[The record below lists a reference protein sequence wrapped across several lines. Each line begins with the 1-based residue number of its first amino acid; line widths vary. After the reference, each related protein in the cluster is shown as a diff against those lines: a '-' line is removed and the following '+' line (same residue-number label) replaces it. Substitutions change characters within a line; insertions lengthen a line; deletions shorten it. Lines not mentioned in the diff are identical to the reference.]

1 MAGNNFD
8 FGRVSDPV
16 KKFDQKIY
24 DVSSHI
30 ARSTSSSNMRPP
42 VHIDVTTP
50 EQIKEVIAKTRE
62 DTDKALTN
70 YADTLINK
78 YNEQTRLL
86 IEREAS
92 KNSTVRLTDNQT
104 KEINRNLG
112 KLNRLQNDVLTIR
125 RQIEHNESNYK
136 LKSNRLV
143 ILKSILYALILLII
157 VVILRQNF
165 NVVVCLGDKKPGFL
179 GDLSVYT
186 IIIIGICIVF
196 GSRILHNLY
205 MNRNTNSIVFTK
217 YDWDNPTDDEKR
229 KIGINVPTAPT
240 TGAKA
245 VTCSPGSHVDPYNP
259 ALCVLNKCTC
269 PYGTEHE
276 GALCVEDGKESCKS
290 CIGGYQLLNGV
301 CKSTEPVCQTQSATA
316 STA

>member
-16 KKFDQKIY
+16 KKFDQKMY

-30 ARSTSSSNMRPP
+30 ARSTSSDSLRPP
-42 VHIDVTTP
+42 VHVGVNSS
-50 EQIKEVIAKTRE
+50 QMGEVIEKTKA

-92 KNSTVRLTDNQT
+92 KNSTGRLTHNQT
-104 KEINRNLG
+104 KEITRNLG

-136 LKSNRLV
+136 LKSNRVV
-143 ILKSILYALILLII
+143 ILKNILYALILIII
-157 VVILRQNF
+157 VVILKKNF
-165 NVVVCLGDKKPGFL
+165 NNIEEKAGASLPAIVSDFG
-179 GDLSVYT
+179 VYNS
-186 IIIIGICIVF
+186 IIAAIGIFFC
-196 GSRILHNLY
+196 SKILFNLY
-205 MNRNTNSIVFTK
+205 INRNTNSIVFTK

-229 KIGINVPTAPT
+229 DIGVNVPTAPT

-269 PYGTEHE
+269 PYGIEHE
-276 GALCVEDGKESCKS
+276 GVKCTEDGKESCKS